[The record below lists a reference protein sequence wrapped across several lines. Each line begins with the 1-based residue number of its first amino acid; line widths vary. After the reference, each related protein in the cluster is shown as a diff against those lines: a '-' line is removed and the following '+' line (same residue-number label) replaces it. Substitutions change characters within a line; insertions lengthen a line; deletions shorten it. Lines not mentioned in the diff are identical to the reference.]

1 MFPSLTGAFGN
12 EGHSL
17 VLKPITEPLFTSEF
31 SEFHHNFSKKI
42 TTGHQALRYCTNLP
56 VNGIF
61 GKRFAFS
68 EIDHLASRMT
78 CGIYHEALVLETNHG
93 PNNLT

>member
-42 TTGHQALRYCTNLP
+42 TTGHQALRVLHQSSGEWN
-56 VNGIF
+56 F
-61 GKRFAFS
+61 WQK
-68 EIDHLASRMT
+68 
-78 CGIYHEALVLETNHG
+78 IYFF
-93 PNNLT
+93 